1 MLQKLAPLL
10 IFIVLVVFLGIGLT
24 LNSRE
29 IPSALIDKPMPVFS
43 LPQLKESD
51 KTLSST
57 DFLSEVSLL
66 NVWASWCVACR
77 SEHPVLLDLSR
88 TGVINIYGLNYKDKR
103 EEALR
108 WLDYYGDPYT
118 KNVHDLDGKLGIDFG
133 VYGVPETFIIDQKGI
148 IRYKHIGPITEEI
161 LKNKL
166 LPIIKQLKTVGL

>member
-66 NVWASWCVACR
+66 NVWAS
-77 SEHPVLLDLSR
+77 
-88 TGVINIYGLNYKDKR
+88 
-103 EEALR
+103 
-108 WLDYYGDPYT
+108 
-118 KNVHDLDGKLGIDFG
+118 
-133 VYGVPETFIIDQKGI
+133 
-148 IRYKHIGPITEEI
+148 
-161 LKNKL
+161 
-166 LPIIKQLKTVGL
+166 

>member
-24 LNSRE
+24 LDPRE
-29 IPSALIDKPMPVFS
+29 IPSPLINKPMPVFS

-57 DFLSEVSLL
+57 DFLNEVSLF

-77 SEHPVLLDLSR
+77 AEHPVLLDLSQ
-88 TGVINIYGLNYKDKR
+88 TGVVNIYGLNYKDKR
-103 EEALR
+103 KEALR

-118 KNVHDLDGKLGIDFG
+118 KSAHDLNGKLGIDFG
-133 VYGVPETFIIDQKGI
+133 VYGVPETFIIDHEGI
-148 IRYKHIGPITEEI
+148 IRYKHIGPITEDI

-166 LPIIKQLKTVGL
+166 LPIIEQLKAVGL